1 MRKKLKFYL
10 SQINHH
16 VAKKR
21 HGFLRLLSSHHIGQD
36 NAAQQQSIL
45 NKQNGLNKPSD
56 NQACIAKRHTLLL
69 QQGFTLLEMLVVIGL
84 LGIVALGTTTFIVQ
98 DLDFERQE
106 ETRAHWDNIRKA
118 IIGEPNLHLNGS
130 PYIAGYVADMGRL
143 PLSISELIEKDPELD
158 DGTACSYNHD
168 DDLGTPPIEIS
179 QPDYTA
185 VEIDEYEPDTTLGFT
200 NTVAGGWRGPY
211 LYTAGSHFYGDGWF
225 NPTSGDQC
233 DFDWQVTFPPAT
245 SPAPANV
252 FPEITDIQ
260 IQSFGS
266 DGAEDGSGASQ
277 DYPDDGINMITNN
290 QWKLS
295 VATPINFNINF
306 DKPVSTV
313 PPGDVISGLE
323 LRIYRYIDD
332 GDENATFTDDI
343 REASSASFDLADTDT
358 FAPMQSITPAYD
370 HDINVATPDLPM
382 PVGNFAAVIWCTNP
396 NKVVYDGDCDTTTNI
411 KHSPVYFTLTHNTS
425 QVTITWNL
433 PYAL

>member
-16 VAKKR
+16 AAKRR
-21 HGFLRLLSSHHIGQD
+21 HGFLRFLSLHHIGQD
-36 NAAQQQSIL
+36 HATQQQSIP

-56 NQACIAKRHTLLL
+56 NQACIAERHNTPRL
-69 QQGFTLLEMLVVIGL
+69 QRGFTLLEMLVVIGL
-84 LGIVALGTTTFIVQ
+84 LGIVALGATTFIVE
-98 DLDFERQE
+98 DLGFERQE
-106 ETRAHWDNIRKA
+106 ETKVRWDNIRKA

-130 PYIAGYVADMGRL
+130 PYVAGFVADMGRL

-158 DGTACSYNHD
+158 DGTACLYNHD
-168 DDLGTPPIEIS
+168 DDLGTAEIEIS

-185 VEIDEYEPDTTLGFT
+185 VAIDNYIPDNTLGFT

-211 LYTAGSHFYGDGWF
+211 LHTAGSHFYGDGWF
-225 NPTSGDQC
+225 NPDSGDQC
-233 DFDWQVTFPPAT
+233 DFDWQVN
-245 SPAPANV
+245 SAPITEANV

-266 DGAEDGSGASQ
+266 DGAVGGSGASQ

-313 PPGDVISGLE
+313 IPGLE

-332 GDENATFTDDI
+332 GDETATFDDDI
-343 REASSASFDLADTDT
+343 FDASSAIFDLADTDT
-358 FAPMQSITPAYD
+358 FAPMQSITPTYD
-370 HDINVATPDLPM
+370 HDVNGATPDLPM
-382 PVGNFAAVIWCTNP
+382 PVGPFAAVIWCTTTTP
-396 NKVVYDGDCDTTTNI
+396 EVVYDGDCDTTTNI

-425 QVTITWNL
+425 QVTMTWNL
-433 PYAL
+433 PDAP